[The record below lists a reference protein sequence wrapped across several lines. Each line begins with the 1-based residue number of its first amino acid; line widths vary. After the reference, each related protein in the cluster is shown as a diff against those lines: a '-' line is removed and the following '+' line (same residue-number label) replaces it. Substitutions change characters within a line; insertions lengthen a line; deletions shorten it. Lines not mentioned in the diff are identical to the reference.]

1 MYQPTSTAIGTPAGS
16 ETADSDD
23 GIQASLYRL
32 HSAVAELFRAL
43 RESLHDDRGNAAESL
58 RRAEAML
65 DGTSGPA
72 PPAGLSLG
80 RQRLAP
86 WQVCRVMAYIDAN
99 LDTPIKNKDLAAIAH
114 LSVFHFNVTFR
125 NSVGDSPHEYLIRRR
140 VERAQG
146 LMLSTEKPL
155 SEIAAECGLA
165 DQAHLTRLFRRI
177 AGESP
182 AAWRRARANPPVRW
196 RSRATSQARDFAHPD
211 GGSLR
216 KA

>member
-1 MYQPTSTAIGTPAGS
+1 MDALISTAVATSVGI
-16 ETADSDD
+16 EEADPNDAS
-23 GIQASLYRL
+23 QASLHRL
-32 HSAVAELFRAL
+32 RTAVAELSRAV
-43 RESLHDDRGNAAESL
+43 RESLRDQRGNAAECL

-65 DGTSGPA
+65 DGVREHATPA
-72 PPAGLSLG
+72 AVLTARPG
-80 RQRLAP
+80 LAP
-86 WQVCRVMAYIDAN
+86 WQIRRVLTYIDAN
-99 LDTPIKNKDLAAIAH
+99 LDTSIMNKDLAAIAG

-182 AAWRRARANPPVRW
+182 AAWRRARSNPRV
-196 RSRATSQARDFAHPD
+196 TD
-211 GGSLR
+211 GHR
-216 KA
+216 Q

>member
-1 MYQPTSTAIGTPAGS
+1 MDQRTPTAVGIEEAEP
-16 ETADSDD
+16 EDD
-23 GIQASLYRL
+23 TQASLHRL
-32 HSAVAELFRAL
+32 RIAVAELSKAV
-43 RESLHDDRGNAAESL
+43 RESLHDQRGNAAECL
-58 RRAEAML
+58 RRAETIL
-65 DGTSGPA
+65 DGVRQQA
-72 PPAGLSLG
+72 PPAAVLTARPG
-80 RQRLAP
+80 LAP
-86 WQVCRVMAYIDAN
+86 WQIRRVLTYIDAN
-99 LDTPIKNKDLAAIAH
+99 LDTSIMNRDLAAIAG

-182 AAWRRARANPPVRW
+182 AAWRRARSNPCVSGGQANEP
-196 RSRATSQARDFAHPD
+196 RATFRAAKCSRNC
-211 GGSLR
+211 
-216 KA
+216 